1 MSLDLQNSGDEIME
15 DAVPQVLDEMN
26 QQSEHSKQVPLAALE
41 SERSKRQQLEDEN
54 RMMRDHF
61 AMLQARQQPQQ
72 QSRQDETDG
81 MDESDVMTI
90 GEFKKLSG
98 KIKNEFQLTLDE
110 LKMSQKYPD
119 YQTVISK
126 YLPEVIKSNPN
137 IKGSL
142 EKTQDYELAY
152 YLSKNSD
159 AYKSD
164 NKKSVRHADAERILK
179 NTQTSGTLSSVG
191 QSTPMS
197 QVKKYK
203 DMSDS
208 DFKNLMNR
216 NLGY

>member
-1 MSLDLQNSGDEIME
+1 MSLDLQNTGEEIME
-15 DAVPQVLDEMN
+15 DAVPQDVNELNHE
-26 QQSEHSKQVPLAALE
+26 SEQAKQVPLAALE

-72 QSRQDETDG
+72 QSRPDEMDG
-81 MDESDVMTI
+81 LDESDVMTI

-98 KIKNEFQLTLDE
+98 KIKNEFQMTLDE

-126 YLPEVIKSNPN
+126 YLPEVIKTNPN
-137 IKGSL
+137 IKHSL
-142 EKTQDYELAY
+142 EKTQDFELAY

-159 AYKSD
+159 AYKAD
-164 NKKSVRHADAERILK
+164 NKKSVRHSDAERILK
-179 NTQTSGTLSSVG
+179 NTQSSGTLSSVG

-203 DMSDS
+203 DMSDAE
-208 DFKNLMNR
+208 FKNLMNR